1 MTMNGS
7 ANRHNLDYRNQMFE
21 MFLDYHQIKCFILK
35 SNAFAPRIL
44 FYPQIQIWLP
54 HDFLQENSP
63 TFLSFKIP
71 EIINGLKE
79 TLGLSKE
86 STCCFSAEF

>member
-21 MFLDYHQIKCFILK
+21 MFLDYPQIKCFILK

-54 HDFLQENSP
+54 HDFLQEILQLFSVLKSP
-63 TFLSFKIP
+63 KL
-71 EIINGLKE
+71 LM
-79 TLGLSKE
+79 
-86 STCCFSAEF
+86 A